1 MFPVFSLVW
10 ESLIYP
16 SFLIVKELNLASR
29 SIVICHSRGSGRGG
43 ADTGSVLWFRFSC
56 FSVILG
62 LVLQSGSRSG
72 SRGGDEF
79 FQRESSFS
87 CLFTQTCCFSVA
99 GFTGKGT
106 EKAMKKE
113 AVWV

>member
-1 MFPVFSLVW
+1 MFF
-10 ESLIYP
+10 
-16 SFLIVKELNLASR
+16 
-29 SIVICHSRGSGRGG
+29 C
-43 ADTGSVLWFRFSC
+43 DT
-56 FSVILG
+56 
-62 LVLQSGSRSG
+62 RSG

-79 FQRESSFS
+79 FQGESSFS

-113 AVWV
+113 AKRGGVPKAKIVVDD